1 MLEGTYVVLAQTPV
15 GSKRGEVTFSH
26 GVNGALRAVLN
37 VRGLNIALSGARAE
51 CDFFELS
58 GTISHVLMGKAPF
71 TCTGSVE
78 GDRLTATA
86 RAVCAKSFRGA
97 PHKVCAGKHRYLT
110 L

>member
-1 MLEGTYVVLAQTPV
+1 MLEGTYVVSAQTLV

-26 GVNGALRAVLN
+26 GVNGVLRAVLN

-51 CDFFELS
+51 GDFFELS

-86 RAVCAKSFRGA
+86 RSGSVSISLSGMRKELSGRTA
-97 PHKVCAGKHRYLT
+97 
-110 L
+110 

>member
-37 VRGLNIALSGARAE
+37 VRGLNVALSGARAE

-86 RAVCAKSFRGA
+86 RSGSVSISLSGMRKELSGRTA
-97 PHKVCAGKHRYLT
+97 
-110 L
+110 